1 MEQRD
6 TLEFVCHVE
15 AMNCSHQWYFLAQS
29 YSYRHFY
36 VTMQHGRTLVLL
48 VLGVLGTGFSV
59 AHVAKVTNAAGAS
72 CDGSVCEVMSSD
84 QSDQFS
90 DIESIK
96 GPTGREEELEELHV
110 GMLQVSAGLLPR
122 ESTLEA
128 SELRKNTKKDV
139 MPKVHESIF
148 QWLEGD
154 SIKSMLLPIATAILL
169 PHAVSFL
176 VAYAIMHKNAEH
188 STESEVLQEK
198 QEEPKSFAYIVERIG
213 PMWLIHMLGIFSFA
227 LGAPSIEYLYLN
239 YFARQQSHS
248 QIDCSVQMAEA
259 PCAQSIMKVLHLAII
274 RGFALPFVQ
283 FIVGPALGAFSDAYG
298 RRPAVLVIRTCLFI
312 AQAQQ
317 PWHGFPFQYGL
328 TLVSVSLQWSLGGLC
343 LLLGILTDSIMHQ
356 ALYTQWAWLRV
367 HVSFALLLVLPLEVS
382 WAWKWRYLL
391 NFWDVVWPQ
400 CWLQFSFC
408 RNLFQKRNGCRS
420 LGPRW
425 RRQQLCNCSFRARWK
440 THCNR
445 CHQCI
450 SLGRLLH
457 TLWKIPSE
465 SHGMDAAKHLH
476 WRTRGASL
484 PSLVAFSWRESPFA
498 DLWSSRIDGCQH
510 NRGRDVQHPTNAFQQ
525 TVANLQQ
532 QRGAFRSSYHGLSG
546 GRWDRGQSRFGRSAG
561 HATNCP
567 GTRHPDGRCFG
578 AGSFR
583 HSLQVAGPNSPWGTS
598 LEHVLI
604 YPLWCSFRCAKSTF
618 NILIEQAWWK
628 GLSSAKKMHAHH
640 RVVCLAAWYSIDLGS
655 LGNHCNPADKTYYK
669 IL

>member
-1 MEQRD
+1 MEQKD

-59 AHVAKVTNAAGAS
+59 ANVANAAGAS

-122 ESTLEA
+122 ESTIEA

-148 QWLEGD
+148 QWIEGD

-176 VAYAIMHKNAEH
+176 VAHAIMHKTAEH
-188 STESEVLQEK
+188 STESEILQEK
-198 QEEPKSFAYIVERIG
+198 QEEPKSFAYIAERIG

-298 RRPAVLVIRTCLFI
+298 RRPVVLVIRTCLFI
-312 AQAQQ
+312 HCAGTAAVAWFPIPIWIDFGLSFFAMI
-317 PWHGFPFQYGL
+317 PWGSVPFAWYIDRLDHAPSIVYAMSMVEGSCIICAALGTAIGSFL
-328 TLVSVSLQWSLGGLC
+328 TLKMALLVEFLGRGVTTMLIAIFLLPESLPEEKRVPFSWSSLTPTAALQLLLQSPVVEKLTAIGVINAFHWAGYYTLFGRFLQSHMAWTRQNTYTGGLVEQVSQVLWLFLGVKVLLRIFGQAGLMAVSTTAAVLSNILQMLSNKPWQIYTNSVVLSGPAIMGSAVVAGIVGKAASGGQQGMLQTALGLVTQMAGALGPVAFATVYKLLDPTAPGAPAWNMYLYILYGALFAVPS
-343 LLLGILTDSIMHQ
+343 LLLT
-356 ALYTQWAWLRV
+356 
-367 HVSFALLLVLPLEVS
+367 
-382 WAWKWRYLL
+382 
-391 NFWDVVWPQ
+391 
-400 CWLQFSFC
+400 FS
-408 RNLFQKRNGCRS
+408 LS
-420 LGPRW
+420 
-425 RRQQLCNCSFRARWK
+425 
-440 THCNR
+440 
-445 CHQCI
+445 
-450 SLGRLLH
+450 
-457 TLWKIPSE
+457 
-465 SHGMDAAKHLH
+465 KHDEK
-476 WRTRGASL
+476 
-484 PSLVAFSWRESPFA
+484 V
-498 DLWSSRIDGCQH
+498 
-510 NRGRDVQHPTNAFQQ
+510 
-525 TVANLQQ
+525 
-532 QRGAFRSSYHGLSG
+532 
-546 GRWDRGQSRFGRSAG
+546 
-561 HATNCP
+561 
-567 GTRHPDGRCFG
+567 
-578 AGSFR
+578 
-583 HSLQVAGPNSPWGTS
+583 
-598 LEHVLI
+598 
-604 YPLWCSFRCAKSTF
+604 
-618 NILIEQAWWK
+618 
-628 GLSSAKKMHAHH
+628 
-640 RVVCLAAWYSIDLGS
+640 
-655 LGNHCNPADKTYYK
+655 
-669 IL
+669 

>member
-1 MEQRD
+1 MEQKD

-59 AHVAKVTNAAGAS
+59 ANVANVANAAGAS

-122 ESTLEA
+122 ESTIEA

-148 QWLEGD
+148 QWIEGD

-176 VAYAIMHKNAEH
+176 VAHAIMHKTAEH
-188 STESEVLQEK
+188 STESEILQEK
-198 QEEPKSFAYIVERIG
+198 QEEPKSFAYIAERIG

-312 AQAQQ
+312 HCAGTAAVAWFPIPIWIDFGLSFFAMI
-317 PWHGFPFQYGL
+317 PWGSVPFAWYIDRLDHAPSIVYAMSMVEGSCIICAALGTAIGSFLTLKMALLVEFLGRGVTTMLIAIFPFA
-328 TLVSVSLQWSLGGLC
+328 
-343 LLLGILTDSIMHQ
+343 GISSRRETG
-356 ALYTQWAWLRV
+356 AV
-367 HVSFALLLVLPLEVS
+367 LLVLVDADS
-382 WAWKWRYLL
+382 
-391 NFWDVVWPQ
+391 
-400 CWLQFSFC
+400 SFATAP
-408 RNLFQKRNGCRS
+408 S
-420 LGPRW
+420 EPR
-425 RRQQLCNCSFRARWK
+425 RWK

-510 NRGRDVQHPTNAFQQ
+510 NRGRAVQHPTNAFQQ
-525 TVANLQQ
+525 TVANLHQ
-532 QRGAFRSSYHGLSG
+532 QRGAFRSSYHGLSC
-546 GRWDRGQSRFGRSAG
+546 GRWDRGQSCFWRSAG
-561 HATNCP
+561 HATNLPWDSSPRWQVLWGPVAFATVYKLLDPTAP
-567 GTRHPDGRCFG
+567 GAPAWNMYLYILYG
-578 AGSFR
+578 ALFAVP
-583 HSLQVAGPNSPWGTS
+583 SLLLTFS
-598 LEHVLI
+598 LSKHDEKV
-604 YPLWCSFRCAKSTF
+604 WAR
-618 NILIEQAWWK
+618 Q
-628 GLSSAKKMHAHH
+628 KKMHADH
-640 RVVCLAAWYSIDLGS
+640 RVVCLAAWYWFGILGQPLQPS
-655 LGNHCNPADKTYYK
+655 GQN